1 MCKEFSL
8 CSHNASDPDIFV
20 WHAEGIN
27 QILQLSQDMQMMNKY
42 LLWQW
47 WYNIIA
53 SDSLR
58 HGNQNMNSNFSSYFQ
73 MASKVHGKFVFI
85 IAFFTDGR
93 RKNIFSL
100 EKTNQ
105 PFLSEVVIIHIFF
118 LI

>member
-1 MCKEFSL
+1 MWAL
-8 CSHNASDPDIFV
+8 D
-20 WHAEGIN
+20 
-27 QILQLSQDMQMMNKY
+27 KY
-42 LLWQW
+42 TLWKW

-58 HGNQNMNSNFSSYFQ
+58 HGNQNLNRKSNFSSYFQ

-85 IAFFTDGR
+85 NAFFTDGS

-105 PFLSEVVIIHIFF
+105 PFSEVVNIRKFF
-118 LI
+118 